1 MTKLERDTIDGRNL
15 IYWNICFFGDK
26 IITTSSTESSNYNN
40 TRAKYGAHKKW
51 ANPYNL
57 KKKTT
62 FCKYAA
68 KLQENTHV
76 KVWSEIT
83 PLLWCSVNLL
93 HICRTTFSKNT
104 YGGML
109 LTVFLIYIFAS
120 ELAPE
125 TAVCNNALF
134 SEE

>member
-1 MTKLERDTIDGRNL
+1 MTKLERDTIDERNL

-26 IITTSSTESSNYNN
+26 IINTSSTESSNYNN
-40 TRAKYGAHKKW
+40 TRAKDGAHKKW

-57 KKKTT
+57 KKKHNLLQICCKVTGKHPCKSVIWNHT
-62 FCKYAA
+62 SALMFCKFAA
-68 KLQENTHV
+68 YMQNN
-76 KVWSEIT
+76 I
-83 PLLWCSVNLL
+83 
-93 HICRTTFSKNT
+93 SKNT